1 VKDWIKMVKIGVVYC
16 WEQMV
21 QTVLSK
27 RHQHNEG
34 IVSEFHVITYCVD
47 LSQTEIT
54 ISSVKIRQEQSL

>member
-1 VKDWIKMVKIGVVYC
+1 MVKIGVVYC

-27 RHQHNEG
+27 CHQHNEP
-34 IVSEFHVITYCVD
+34 IVSEFHVITYSVY

-54 ISSVKIRQEQSL
+54 IGSVKRRQEQPL